1 MENPNSLDGF
11 YPKASLPRNLVK
23 RDLCLAHN
31 ANQTYSKEVVQ
42 AVRLHNFLDSL
53 IHDH

>member
-1 MENPNSLDGF
+1 MENLNSLAGF
-11 YPKASLPRNLVK
+11 YRKASLRLNLVK

-31 ANQTYSKEVVQ
+31 ANQTHSKEVVQ
-42 AVRLHNFLDSL
+42 AIRLHNLLDSL